1 MSGLLNTQRRDQP
14 PRERAP
20 DLNRAFEAIR
30 TGRGLTRKQMARA
43 ETKAACRVVNIDR
56 QKLADSIANGEYPC
70 APETKPGVARVYEIN
85 DLVCLYIFARLT
97 ERGEPAKRAG
107 EIACSIRAQLERTP
121 KTSRVVLVEAVMGAK
136 AAFDGEKW
144 DLSREDF
151 KPGSPMLRQSIWH
164 VGAVRAL
171 ILYRID
177 TTGPD
182 EPAVT

>member
-1 MSGLLNTQRRDQP
+1 MT
-14 PRERAP
+14 P
-20 DLNRAFEAIR
+20 D
-30 TGRGLTRKQMARA
+30 RA

-121 KTSRVVLVEAVMGAK
+121 NTSRVVLVESFMGAK
-136 AAFDGEKW
+136 EAFDGERC
-144 DLSREDF
+144 DLNRPVEWLFHRGEDF
-151 KPGSPMLRQSIWH
+151 KPGSPILRQSIWH
-164 VGAVRAL
+164 VGTVRAL
-171 ILYRID
+171 VTQAIA
-177 TTGPD
+177 D
-182 EPAVT
+182 ESGLSADGGGGRAA

>member
-1 MSGLLNTQRRDQP
+1 MQP
-14 PRERAP
+14 
-20 DLNRAFEAIR
+20 DH
-30 TGRGLTRKQMARA
+30 A

-70 APETKPGVARVYEIN
+70 APETTPGVARVYEIN

-121 KTSRVVLVEAVMGAK
+121 NTTRVVLVEAVMGAK
-136 AAFDGEKW
+136 AAFDGEQW

-171 ILYRID
+171 VTQALA
-177 TTGPD
+177 D
-182 EPAVT
+182 EAKVLRDNG